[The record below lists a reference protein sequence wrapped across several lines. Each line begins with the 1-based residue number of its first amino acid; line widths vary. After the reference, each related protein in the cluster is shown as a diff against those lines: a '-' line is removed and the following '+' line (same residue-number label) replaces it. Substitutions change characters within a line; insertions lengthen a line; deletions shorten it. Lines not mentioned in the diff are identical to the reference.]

1 MSDANVT
8 DRQAKWFASVRD
20 NMERETGKT
29 LAAWTAVARTCPETG
44 HRARLRWLKE
54 QHGLLQN
61 RASLVLDE
69 AFGGGDGWGDAQKLI
84 DALWVDAGSRAIL
97 QEIEAALAEFPD
109 TVRTAR
115 KGYTAWSRKVQ
126 FAALRPTRDGGAMLG
141 VAVSPVTPGRLVAPK
156 NESWSER
163 LTGRAALAVPADVDA
178 EIKEWLQVAWTAA
191 CKTKSVIPE

>member
-1 MSDANVT
+1 MADANVT

-20 NMERETGKT
+20 GLERDTGKT
-29 LAAWTAVARTCPETG
+29 LAEWATIARTCPETG

-69 AFGGGDGWGDAQKLI
+69 AFGGSESWGDAQALI

-97 QEIEAALAEFPD
+97 QAVETAVADLPD

-126 FAALRPTRDGGAMLG
+126 FAALRPTRGGGAILG
-141 VAVSPVTPGRLVAPK
+141 VAVTPAIPGRLQTPR

-163 LTGRAALAVPADVDA
+163 LKARAALAGPADVDA
-178 EIKEWLQVAWTAA
+178 EVRAWLRAAWLSA
-191 CKTKSVIPE
+191 

>member
-8 DRQAKWFASVRD
+8 ARQAKWFASVRD
-20 NMERETGKT
+20 GLERETGKT
-29 LAAWTAVARTCPETG
+29 LADWAAIARTCPETG

-69 AFGGGDGWGDAQKLI
+69 AFGSGEAWGDAQALI
-84 DALWVDAGSRAIL
+84 DALWIDAGSRAIL
-97 QEIEAALAEFPD
+97 QTIESALADFPD

-126 FAALRPTRDGGAMLG
+126 FAALRPTRNGGAMLG
-141 VAVSPVTPGRLVAPK
+141 VAVVPVAPGRLTAPR

-163 LTGRAALAVPADVDA
+163 LTGRVALAGQADVDA
-178 EIKEWLQVAWTAA
+178 EVKQWLRTAWSSA
-191 CKTKSVIPE
+191 

>member
-20 NMERETGKT
+20 GLERDTGKT
-29 LAAWTAVARTCPETG
+29 LAAWTAIARTCPETA
-44 HRARLRWLKE
+44 HRARLRWLKD

-69 AFGGGDGWGDAQKLI
+69 AFGSGDGWGDAQALI

-97 QEIEAALAEFPD
+97 QAVEALVADLPE

-126 FAALRPTRDGGAMLG
+126 FAALRPTRGGGAMLG
-141 VAVSPVTPGRLVAPK
+141 VAVTQAAAGRLTARK
-156 NESWSER
+156 TESWSER
-163 LTGRAALAVPADVDA
+163 LTSRAALAVPADVDA
-178 EIKEWLQVAWTAA
+178 EVRQWLQVAWTAA
-191 CKTKSVIPE
+191 